1 MTGVGAR
8 MSAERYLTVEKGNT
22 PRAVVTARGGKTN
35 LKLGAAMRSQIC
47 TFPHRTRPEAVL
59 AVNLSREDHS
69 ALSTMFTA
77 LPLRLIHAE
86 TLAQGLRQAMSQP
99 VRVVVCERDLPDG
112 NWKLLLDKVGE
123 LAHPPRVIVTSRL
136 ADERLWAEVL
146 NLGGYDVLATP
157 FDLDEVRRVV
167 AYAVDS
173 WGWQAESG
181 TIYRP
186 APGVPSRRRPRDAAR
201 RSKAS

>member
-8 MSAERYLTVEKGNT
+8 MSAKRYQPVENGNT
-22 PRAVVTARGGKTN
+22 PRAVVTVRGGKTN
-35 LKLGAAMRSQIC
+35 LKLGADMRSQIC
-47 TFPHRTRPEAVL
+47 TFPHRTRSEAVL
-59 AVNLSREDHS
+59 AVNLSKEDHS

-77 LPLRLIHAE
+77 LPLRLMHAE

-157 FDLDEVRRVV
+157 FDLDEVHRVV
-167 AYAVDS
+167 SYAVDS
-173 WGWQAESG
+173 WHWQVESG
-181 TIYRP
+181 ATYRP
-186 APGVPSRRRPRDAAR
+186 APSLPSRRRPRDAIR
-201 RSKAS
+201 RPKAS

>member
-1 MTGVGAR
+1 
-8 MSAERYLTVEKGNT
+8 
-22 PRAVVTARGGKTN
+22 
-35 LKLGAAMRSQIC
+35 MRSQIC
-47 TFPHRTRPEAVL
+47 TIPHHTRPETVL
-59 AVNLSREDHS
+59 AVNLSREDHR

-77 LPLRLIHAE
+77 SPLRLIHAE

-99 VRVVVCERDLPDG
+99 VRVVVCERYLPDG

-157 FDLDEVRRVV
+157 FDADEVQRVV
-167 AYAVDS
+167 SYAVDS
-173 WGWQAESG
+173 WHCQVHVGAKYGS
-181 TIYRP
+181 
-186 APGVPSRRRPRDAAR
+186 APGLSSHRRDSVR
-201 RSKAS
+201 RSANYR